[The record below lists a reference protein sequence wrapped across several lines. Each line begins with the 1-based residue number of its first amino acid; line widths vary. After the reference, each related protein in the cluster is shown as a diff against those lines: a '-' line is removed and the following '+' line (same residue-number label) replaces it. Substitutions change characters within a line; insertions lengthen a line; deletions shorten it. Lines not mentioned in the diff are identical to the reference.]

1 MPRLFSSLSGPLSGT
16 IRVPGDKSISHRA
29 LILGALS
36 IGETKIDGLLEGED
50 VLRTAAALTGLG
62 AQIKAPDDLGP
73 NHQWQVVGRGVGGL
87 SEAAAV
93 IDMGNSGTGARLL
106 MGVVATHPMTTVFA
120 GDSSLSARPMARV
133 TDPLAEM
140 GAKIVTRSGGRLPVT
155 ITGTA
160 NPLPIKWQSK
170 VPSAQVKSAVLLA
183 GLNTPGITSVFES
196 AQTRDHT
203 ERLLRHF
210 GAEVSVEP
218 SADGGTLVSVSGYP
232 ELEARDVV
240 VPGDISSAAFP
251 LIAGLLCEGSELVIE
266 NICINPLRSG
276 LLETLEEMGADIQI
290 LNKRESGGEPVAEL
304 AVRFSKLNGVEV
316 PASRAPSMID
326 EYPVLAVAAALA
338 EGTTVMRGLA
348 ELRVKESDRLAA
360 MADGL
365 ESCGVRVEHD
375 KDSLTV
381 HGSGGAQL
389 PGGQTVRTHMDH
401 RIAMSFLILGLVSE
415 NPVGIDDAG
424 MIQTSFPGFVELM
437 NGLGTSITADAS

>member
-1 MPRLFSSLSGPLSGT
+1 
-16 IRVPGDKSISHRA
+16 
-29 LILGALS
+29 
-36 IGETKIDGLLEGED
+36 
-50 VLRTAAALTGLG
+50 
-62 AQIKAPDDLGP
+62 
-73 NHQWQVVGRGVGGL
+73 
-87 SEAAAV
+87 
-93 IDMGNSGTGARLL
+93 
-106 MGVVATHPMTTVFA
+106 
-120 GDSSLSARPMARV
+120 
-133 TDPLAEM
+133 M

-155 ITGTA
+155 ITGTP

-266 NICINPLRSG
+266 NIGINPLRSG

-348 ELRVKESDRLAA
+348 ELRVKESDRLTA

-365 ESCGVRVEHD
+365 KSCGVRVEHD

-415 NPVGIDDAG
+415 NPVGIDDAS